1 MFPWPSGTPLFHD
14 IVSRASLSLQ
24 LLGPQNFVD
33 VMQAVFGWWRAIG
46 VVGHRGI
53 QATVLRGGEVG
64 GRSRA
69 VSVEQG
75 RLVVVVVLLL
85 PMVERQLRPFRR
97 EGDAS
102 CLDT

>member
-24 LLGPQNFVD
+24 LLGPQNFVHM
-33 VMQAVFGWWRAIG
+33 MQAVFGWWRAIG
-46 VVGHRGI
+46 VVGHRCI

-64 GRSRA
+64 GRTRA
-69 VSVEQG
+69 MSVKQG
-75 RLVVVVVLLL
+75 RLVMVLLL

-97 EGDAS
+97 GEGDSS